1 MFVVGFRVF
10 RFVNKEVIQYPCIR
24 KVRHQNCLIIDIRYN
39 AGDSSIHFCC
49 SLLQIIR
56 QDMLISQSSILNE
69 INLRNTGNLRFK
81 STWHSLIS
89 AKRIVVGKHPRS
101 QYERFAPVW
110 FNTHYYNSNL
120 IWRTVSR
127 RVGEVI
133 PSDHPRRNEGDPM
146 VWPHPRDAIL
156 YARSSYF
163 YNNMFIIC
171 IFILT
176 LFWFYKLFWSLIQK
190 KCRNVCHYVLSRHIY
205 VIIKIWRYI
214 IMFCVSGS
222 MLEI

>member
-81 STWHSLIS
+81 ST
-89 AKRIVVGKHPRS
+89 
-101 QYERFAPVW
+101 
-110 FNTHYYNSNL
+110 
-120 IWRTVSR
+120 
-127 RVGEVI
+127 
-133 PSDHPRRNEGDPM
+133 
-146 VWPHPRDAIL
+146 
-156 YARSSYF
+156 
-163 YNNMFIIC
+163 
-171 IFILT
+171 
-176 LFWFYKLFWSLIQK
+176 
-190 KCRNVCHYVLSRHIY
+190 
-205 VIIKIWRYI
+205 
-214 IMFCVSGS
+214 
-222 MLEI
+222 